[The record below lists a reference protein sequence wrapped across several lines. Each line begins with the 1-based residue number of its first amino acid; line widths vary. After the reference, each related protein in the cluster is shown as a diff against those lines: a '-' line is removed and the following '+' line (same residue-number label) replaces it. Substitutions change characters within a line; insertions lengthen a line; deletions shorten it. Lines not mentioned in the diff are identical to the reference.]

1 MGGAGRSQPQFKT
14 LLIRPGD
21 PSSVPD
27 GINISLETI
36 VRIIPFLLLGLVT
49 PMSSAAAQQAAPQAE
64 DVVAT
69 AAASSRNGVRSA
81 DPWRVQVIGSPVAVV
96 VDPAVH
102 PADVEMNARR
112 KVSVTGLVIGAVVG
126 AAVGGALACF
136 ANKDDYGVYCAGQND
151 TKIVIGAV
159 LGAGVGG
166 WIGGVL
172 IPRRR

>member
-1 MGGAGRSQPQFKT
+1 
-14 LLIRPGD
+14 
-21 PSSVPD
+21 
-27 GINISLETI
+27 
-36 VRIIPFLLLGLVT
+36 VRIIAFLFLALVT
-49 PMSSAAAQQAAPQAE
+49 PLSSAAAQQAAQQTE
-64 DVVAT
+64 VVVET
-69 AAASSRNGVRSA
+69 AAVSSRDGVQTV

-96 VDPAVH
+96 VDPTVR

-159 LGAGVGG
+159 IGAGVGG